1 MDNHSPRTI
10 RLLSLIAVAGG
21 LLLPGC
27 TSDDSKEAA
36 SDSAAATSSTASTTT
51 DRNGNVAAF
60 CAAGETIDA
69 RTSTISSPEQARA
82 VFTELDPTLDT
93 MLATAPDDVTDAAAT
108 FVSIARAA
116 VKNGD
121 FTPFENGTVD
131 SLVARLDTACRP
143 GR

>member
-10 RLLSLIAVAGG
+10 RLLSMIAVAGG

-51 DRNGNVAAF
+51 DRNGNIAAF

-93 MLATAPDDVTDAAAT
+93 MLATAPDDAAT

-116 VKNGD
+116 VKSGD

>member
-10 RLLSLIAVAGG
+10 RLLSMIAVAGG

-82 VFTELDPTLDT
+82 VFTEL
-93 MLATAPDDVTDAAAT
+93 
-108 FVSIARAA
+108 
-116 VKNGD
+116 
-121 FTPFENGTVD
+121 
-131 SLVARLDTACRP
+131 VARLDAACRP